1 MPPGG
6 WRSAR
11 WHARRE
17 PAAWCGMSRL
27 LKIQEAFQRFLLGGD
42 PTIGSHVV
50 GTQRVPVETRLGIYG
65 NGYRLR
71 LIEALQKS
79 FPVLAQLLDEKF
91 EALAASYVEAHEST
105 FFNIRWYGDRMA
117 EFLAADAEYSKLPIL
132 AEMARWEWA
141 MDAVFDA
148 ADAEPIDASAF
159 AGIAPEDWADLQFD
173 WSPAVQVLELEWN
186 VPQLWKAVTEG
197 SDQPEPA
204 LEPTAYLIWRRE
216 LQIFFRPLG
225 KEEAAAVTFV
235 REGHR
240 GAGRS
245 FGELCV
251 LLCEHLDLD
260 ESEAT
265 RPERATQ
272 AAMASQH
279 AAGFLR
285 GWVESGLLVGV
296 VSQPTED

>member
-1 MPPGG
+1 
-6 WRSAR
+6 
-11 WHARRE
+11 
-17 PAAWCGMSRL
+17 MSRL

-65 NGYRLR
+65 DGYRLR
-71 LIEALQKS
+71 LIETLQKS
-79 FPVLAQLLDEKF
+79 FPVLAELMGDEF
-91 EALAASYVEAHEST
+91 EALAAKYVAAHEST
-105 FFNIRWYGDRMA
+105 FFNIRWYGDQMG
-117 EFLAADAEYSKLPIL
+117 EFLAADAEYSKAPIL

-141 MDAVFDA
+141 MAAVFDA
-148 ADAEPIDASAF
+148 ADAPSIDVSAF

-186 VPQLWKAVTEG
+186 VPQLWKAVTQGRE
-197 SDQPEPA
+197 DRPDPA
-204 LEPTAYLIWRRE
+204 LEPASLLVWRRE

-225 KEEAAAVTFV
+225 KEEASVVAAA
-235 REGHR
+235 RGGH
-240 GAGRS
+240 S

-251 LLCEHLDLD
+251 LLCEHLD
-260 ESEAT
+260 ESEASL
-265 RPERATQ
+265 Q
-272 AAMASQH
+272 

-296 VSQPTED
+296 VSRAMED